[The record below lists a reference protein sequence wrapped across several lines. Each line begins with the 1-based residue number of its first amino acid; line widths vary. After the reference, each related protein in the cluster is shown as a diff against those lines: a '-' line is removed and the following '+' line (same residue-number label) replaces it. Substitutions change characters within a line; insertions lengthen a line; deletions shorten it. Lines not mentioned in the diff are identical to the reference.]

1 MDPPG
6 ARHKGRVRPALTLFA
21 LVAGAGACE
30 PARPLNADFFGPT
43 IEPPCGLAKIQPGI
57 SVAEARRRLPGL
69 KEDRRAVRDQLVL
82 DSGVAD
88 VALEVRVDSGTVA
101 SIFAI
106 VQGHGA
112 REVLV
117 KTWGPPQITRDS
129 LGQPETTWA
138 SENTG
143 WKVKLDCLERNCF
156 IEYVPYHVLNSEF
169 FGAHV
174 VPPGE
179 LANLRIGMKL
189 AEARKIAPGPVD
201 VRAGIATGVDGV
213 REFVKID
220 DKTQAISAIYLNL
233 PQHAEDMI
241 ADAWSEGWRA
251 TEPVGKTVLV
261 WPDPTTGWRATLRDA
276 LGYSHDLWYDNF
288 LPAAQLFGDQP
299 DLLDGLPEPV
309 LGKSIDQVKKAYGDA
324 ITQTGHDLVLTL
336 LPTEWE
342 RTATKIA
349 LAISSGSVRRMT
361 FSLPWRP
368 HPEAR
373 ETLLEL
379 FKRKWGPPKS
389 RDDDGKTILVFR
401 DDDPRV
407 EIFDDAE
414 HGAWKIEF
422 R

>member
-1 MDPPG
+1 
-6 ARHKGRVRPALTLFA
+6 VRAALA
-21 LVAGAGACE
+21 LLAAVAVACGS
-30 PARPLNADFFGPT
+30 PRPLNPDFFGPT
-43 IEPPCGLAKIQPGI
+43 IEPPRGLARIQPGI
-57 SVAEARRRLPGL
+57 SVAEAKRRLPGL
-69 KEDRRAVRDQLVL
+69 KEDHRGVRDQLVL
-82 DSGVAD
+82 DSGVSD

-112 REVLV
+112 RELL
-117 KTWGPPQITRDS
+117 TRSWGQPQITRDS

-156 IEYVPYHVLNSEF
+156 IEYVPYHVLTSEF

-179 LANLRIGMKL
+179 LANLRIGMKI
-189 AEARKIAPGPVD
+189 ADARKLAPGPVD

-213 REFVKID
+213 REYVAID
-220 DKTQAISAIYLNL
+220 DKTGTVRSIYLNL
-233 PQHAEDMI
+233 PQHAEDLI
-241 ADAWSEGWRA
+241 AEAWSEGWRA

-276 LGYSHDLWYDNF
+276 LGYSHDLAYDNY

-299 DLLDGLPEPV
+299 DQLDGLPEPV
-309 LGKSIDQVKKAYGDA
+309 LGKPIDDVKRAYKDAVAAQGD
-324 ITQTGHDLVLTL
+324 HLVLTL

-342 RTATKIA
+342 RSATRITLVAAGGVVK
-349 LAISSGSVRRMT
+349 RMT
-361 FSLPWRP
+361 FALPWRP

-373 ETLLEL
+373 ATLLEL
-379 FKRKWGPPKS
+379 FKRKWGEPRART
-389 RDDDGKTILVFR
+389 RDDDARAVLVFR
-401 DDDPRV
+401 DDDPHV
-407 EIFDDAE
+407 EVLEDTE
-414 HGAWKIEF
+414 HGAWKIEI